1 MITMYKWQQIKALRG
16 KGMGIKSI
24 AKRLNVS
31 KNTVRKYLRGSG
43 PPHFK
48 AREYEKMLNKYED
61 DIKGMLEKRYIG
73 TRIYSEL
80 TGIGYGG
87 SLSTVH
93 RYIRDVKRQEE
104 ISGKVTTRFETPPG
118 KQMQYDWKEWQLPV
132 DGRAVKIYL
141 HEVVLSYSRKKY
153 YTYSLSVTTSDVIR
167 AIEEAIHFFEGVA
180 PELVI
185 DNPRQMVI
193 THERNGIIRY
203 NDEFLRFCGLYG
215 IEPDPCQ
222 NYRARTKGK
231 AERPFYYIQEHLLRG
246 LAVKDLSEFDIRL
259 KGFMDG
265 YNSRV
270 HSTLRE
276 TPEDRYSQEKGYLKE
291 IPFVEPTLLYERQIH
306 RVSNDG
312 YISYNG
318 GFYPVPMRLCLKEV
332 MVEPVSGRLLRVYD
346 EKGELAAEHKVNPFR
361 GGLRPEHPEHEEI
374 NRRFIEKKES
384 RKSEIL
390 KRFIETFQDSGRLY
404 IKGLKEKVGANL
416 YWHLSEIMKYTELY
430 SISEVL
436 GVLAECLTI
445 GAYHKNSVK
454 RLLSL
459 RKIQRPVI
467 RLDLTTEM
475 FPHVDITRGLSAYRV
490 EVTHG

>member
-1 MITMYKWQQIKALRG
+1 MYKWQRVKSLRAKGVSIKKIARKLR
-16 KGMGIKSI
+16 
-24 AKRLNVS
+24 LS
-31 KNTVRKYLRGSG
+31 KNTVRKYLRSSE

-48 AREYEKMLNKYED
+48 AREYEKMLNKHED
-61 DIKGMLEKRYIG
+61 DVKEMLEKRYIG

-104 ISGKVTTRFETPPG
+104 ISGKVTTRFETPTG
-118 KQMQYDWKEWQLPV
+118 KQMQYDWKEWWLPV
-132 DGRAVKIYL
+132 EGRAVKIYI

-167 AIEEAIHFFEGVA
+167 AIEEAIHFFGGVTS
-180 PELVI
+180 EIVI

-193 THERNGIIRY
+193 THEKNGIVRY

-246 LAVKDLSEFDIRL
+246 LEVKALSEFDIRL

-270 HSTLRE
+270 HSTLKE
-276 TPEDRYSQEKGYLKE
+276 TPEDRYLREKGYLKE
-291 IPFVEPTLLYERQIH
+291 IPEVEPALLYERQIH
-306 RVSNDG
+306 KVSNDG
-312 YISYNG
+312 YISYGG

-346 EKGELAAEHKVNPFR
+346 EKGVLAIEHKVNPFR
-361 GGLRPEHPEHEEI
+361 GGVRPEHPEHEEM
-374 NRRFIEKKES
+374 NRRFREKKDAQ
-384 RKSEIL
+384 RSEIVN
-390 KRFIETFQDSGRLY
+390 RFLETFDNGRLY
-404 IKGLKEKVGANL
+404 IEGLKERTGANL

-430 SISEVL
+430 GVSEVS
-436 GVLAECLTI
+436 GVLAECIII

-454 RLLSL
+454 RLLSV
-459 RKIQRPVI
+459 RKIQEPAVSPV
-467 RLDLTTEM
+467 LTAQM
-475 FPHVDITRGLSAYRV
+475 FPHVDIRRGLSAYRV
-490 EVTHG
+490 EVSHE